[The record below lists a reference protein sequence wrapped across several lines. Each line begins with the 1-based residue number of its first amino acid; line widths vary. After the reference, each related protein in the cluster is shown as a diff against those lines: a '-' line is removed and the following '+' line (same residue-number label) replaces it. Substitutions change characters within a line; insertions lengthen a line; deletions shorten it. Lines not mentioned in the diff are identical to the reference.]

1 MWGKV
6 KFMGTSVTGLEEVSV
21 LQAERVETF
30 LACVEVKIRTCP
42 QLLAMESPSTL
53 LPARTRSTRPSG
65 DGEAEGAASPSPPAA
80 EDALHAVLR
89 ALSVTS
95 PTVNSTP

>member
-21 LQAERVETF
+21 LLAECVETF

-42 QLLAMESPSTL
+42 QLLATESASTL
-53 LPARTRSTRPSG
+53 LAARTRSTRPSG
-65 DGEAEGAASPSPPAA
+65 DGEAEVAASPSPPSA
-80 EDALHAVLR
+80 EDELHAVL
-89 ALSVTS
+89 
-95 PTVNSTP
+95 